1 MALLT
6 GVVLT
11 MMGSFTFINGIEYL
25 AYKFRW
31 SQTFL
36 GSVISPIITST
47 PELIV
52 FTLALIL
59 YGYEDVSIGT
69 ILGEPLIVSTLI
81 YSTILLL
88 AIASYVFKRR
98 LNYNLHVD
106 RALKMPYIIFTVCF
120 LIVLITTFIGN
131 IVVRYFISACLLL
144 TYIAYIHLM
153 YRVESFLI
161 EEVEKPYFSKILNP
175 LIASTLQVITSICL
189 MYLGSELM
197 ISNVKI
203 LAVKLNLS
211 SIGVTIIVIP
221 IATVLPE
228 AITSILW
235 SIKGRDT
242 IALGCLIG
250 EEVLYSTFYPAL
262 AFLVTDWSLDFSA
275 MLSIIIVELISLAML
290 LQVLKGKVNSLTIML
305 CLGLYVLYLK
315 ALLR

>member
-6 GVVLT
+6 GVMLT
-11 MMGSFTFINGIEYL
+11 MMGSFMFINGIEYL

-36 GSVISPIITST
+36 GSVISPIVTST

-88 AIASYVFKRR
+88 AIVSYVLKRR

-106 RALKMPYIIFTVCF
+106 RALKMPYMIFIVCF
-120 LIVLITTFIGN
+120 LTVLITTFICN
-131 IVVRYFISACLLL
+131 IVVRYFISACLFL

-161 EEVEKPYFSKILNP
+161 EEAKKPYFSKILNP
-175 LIASTLQVITSICL
+175 LTASILQVITSICL
-189 MYLGSELM
+189 MHLGSEFM

-203 LAVKLNLS
+203 LAVKLSLS

-262 AFLVTDWSLDFSA
+262 AFLVTDWNLDFSA
-275 MLSIIIVELISLAML
+275 MLSMIIVELISLAML
-290 LQVLKGKVNSLTIML
+290 LQVLRGKVNSLTVML